1 MSTHFGDR
9 NMFTYP
15 AKITKDEDLYLVSF
29 RDFYGDEPVTQGGS
43 YDDAIAMASD
53 WLLTEATIALDDG
66 EKLPE
71 DSKAERGEVLVEM
84 PLSAQIKLCLLY
96 EMIDQ
101 SVSGS
106 ELARRMKIKRP
117 SVQNIIKA
125 DHATKIDTLQNAFK
139 ALGKELVF
147 ELR

>member
-15 AKITKDEDLYLVSF
+15 AKITKDGDLYLVSF

-71 DSKAERGEVLVEM
+71 ASKAERGEVLVEM
-84 PLSAQIKLCLLY
+84 SLSAQIKLRLLY

>member
-71 DSKAERGEVLVEM
+71 ASKAERGEVLVEM

-101 SVSGS
+101 SVSLVLRS
-106 ELARRMKIKRP
+106 L
-117 SVQNIIKA
+117 
-125 DHATKIDTLQNAFK
+125 
-139 ALGKELVF
+139 LG
-147 ELR
+147 

>member
-71 DSKAERGEVLVEM
+71 ASKAERGEVLVGM
-84 PLSAQIKLCLLY
+84 PLSAQIKLRLLY

-139 ALGKELVF
+139 ALGKEIVF

>member
-1 MSTHFGDR
+1 
-9 NMFTYP
+9 MFTYP
-15 AKITKDEDLYLVSF
+15 AKITKEEDMYLVSF
-29 RDFYGDEPVTQGGS
+29 RDFYGNEPVTQGGS
-43 YDDAIAMASD
+43 YDDALMMAQD
-53 WLLTEATIALDDG
+53 WLLSEATIALDDG

-71 DSKAERGEVLVEM
+71 ASEAKNGEVLVEM
-84 PLSAQIKLCLLY
+84 PLSAQIKLRLLY

-125 DHATKIDTLQNAFK
+125 DHATKIDTMQNAFR
-139 ALGKELVF
+139 ALGKELIL